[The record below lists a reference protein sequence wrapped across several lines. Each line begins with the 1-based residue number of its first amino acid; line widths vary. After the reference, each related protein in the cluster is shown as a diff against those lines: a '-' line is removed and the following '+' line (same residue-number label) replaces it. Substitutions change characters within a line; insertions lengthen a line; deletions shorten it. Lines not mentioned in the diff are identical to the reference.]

1 MPVSQE
7 MAARVVLLALTVTL
21 IGEQRGSTFG
31 VTAASV

>member
-7 MAARVVLLALTVTL
+7 MSTRFVPPALTVTL
-21 IGEQRGSTFG
+21 TGEQRGRTLG